1 MEKVVS
7 KENAIKEI
15 QAFVLKYDERSKE
28 DWEIENDFA
37 YLLDAVQDGNVI
49 FGEDLKP
56 KLTLKTPIKNEDGEI
71 SVSEINFK
79 TRIKPLDL
87 ANIMKGVDIAKN
99 NVEYILRAQS
109 YLIMQPKAMLDKFG
123 KFDYKVIE
131 QLSSVFM

>member
-1 MEKVVS
+1 MDKKVN

-37 YLLDAVQDGNVI
+37 YLLDAVQDGNVV
-49 FGEDLKP
+49 FDEDLKP
-56 KLTLKTPIKNEDGEI
+56 KLTLKTPILNEDKEV
-71 SVSEINFK
+71 SVSEIIFK